1 MPLQPEDIMLHSIA
15 RLLPLAALLATPAL
29 AQVSVKGI
37 GDTCLSD
44 TLKDCKVTSAG
55 FVAPYDAP
63 RLAWQ
68 VQSGVDEYDG
78 VAATVVVLEEK
89 DGAWQVLTTNADGV
103 WYQMPRLSEAEQ
115 TLFHV
120 PGITAGTGAFNADL
134 LFEYLPDE
142 GAWRAVDLDSWT
154 VEGKL
159 PEGLGI
165 WKGVDYSFGEYAWGD
180 MRARTA
186 LWNDMDG
193 NCCPTGGEAVIH
205 FTLEDGKLVA
215 GDVDY
220 FPPEEGSAD

>member
-1 MPLQPEDIMLHSIA
+1 MALHPEDIMLPLLA
-15 RLLPLAALLATPAL
+15 RLLPLSALLATPAL
-29 AQVSVKGI
+29 AQVSVKTIGDVCI
-37 GDTCLSD
+37 GDTLE
-44 TLKDCKVTSAG
+44 DCTVSSAG
-55 FVAPYDAP
+55 FVAPRDAP

-68 VQSGVDEYDG
+68 VQSGVDEYGG
-78 VAATVVVLEEK
+78 VAANVVVLVEEE
-89 DGAWQVLTTNADGV
+89 GAWQVLTSNSDGV

-134 LFEYLPDE
+134 LFEYVPADRV
-142 GAWRAVDLDSWT
+142 WRAVDMDSWD
-154 VEGKL
+154 VADKL

-165 WKGVDYSFGEYAWGD
+165 WKGVDYSFGEYGWGD

-205 FTLEDGKLVA
+205 FTLEEGKLVA